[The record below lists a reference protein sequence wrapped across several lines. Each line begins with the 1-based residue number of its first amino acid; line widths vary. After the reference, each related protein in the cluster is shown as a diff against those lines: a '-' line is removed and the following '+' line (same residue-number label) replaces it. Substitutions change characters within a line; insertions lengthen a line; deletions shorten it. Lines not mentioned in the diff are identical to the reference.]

1 MRVYVYFRN
10 YEEKRNFNQQ
20 EFENVVREAGN
31 FITAKKNQDA
41 LAYVNEYF
49 KEFKEVYYFSS
60 LQQNERD
67 VQQNVQSAMMHEII
81 F

>member
-1 MRVYVYFRN
+1 MHTRN

-60 LQQNERD
+60 LQQNETD